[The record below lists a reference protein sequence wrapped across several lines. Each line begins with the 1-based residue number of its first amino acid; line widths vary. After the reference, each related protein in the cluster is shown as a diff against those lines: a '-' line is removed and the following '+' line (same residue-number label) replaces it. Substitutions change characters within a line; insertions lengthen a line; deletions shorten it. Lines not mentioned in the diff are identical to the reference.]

1 MRAREEAAAYAG
13 RAWLKMSRADRRRA
27 TELMRRYRAN
37 LRLEAWSV
45 LAGEEVPRSL
55 ARRGWRLLSDFY
67 FIVEQSEDDSRQAH
81 DARLSAEKCAGIHR
95 AQTTKKG
102 KQK

>member
-13 RAWLKMSRADRRRA
+13 RAWLKMSRRDRRRA

-45 LAGEEVPRSL
+45 IAGEKVPRSL
-55 ARRGWRLLSDFY
+55 AQRGWRLLSDFY
-67 FIVEQSEDDSRQAH
+67 FIVEQSEGDSREAH
-81 DARLSAEKCAGIHR
+81 DARLCADRCAGIHR
-95 AQTTKKG
+95 AQTNKKG
-102 KQK
+102 KPE